1 MLMLYMIGYGNL
13 KIQNKLHYMSRERDK
28 RRVRVNKEMQKR
40 IRGIISQMNN
50 PRNDGFVAFG
60 AKQELWEIKWMV
72 DEALS
77 DTPEFSTEQEWL
89 DSRINAMTL
98 L

>member
-1 MLMLYMIGYGNL
+1 
-13 KIQNKLHYMSRERDK
+13 MSRERDK

>member
-1 MLMLYMIGYGNL
+1 
-13 KIQNKLHYMSRERDK
+13 MSKERDK

-50 PRNDGFVAFG
+50 PRNDGFVAFE
-60 AKQELWEIKWMV
+60 AKKKLWEIKWMV

>member
-1 MLMLYMIGYGNL
+1 
-13 KIQNKLHYMSRERDK
+13 
-28 RRVRVNKEMQKR
+28 
-40 IRGIISQMNN
+40 MNN

-77 DTPEFSTEQEWL
+77 DAPEFSTEEQWL
-89 DSRINAMTL
+89 NSRIDAETVL
-98 L
+98 

>member
-1 MLMLYMIGYGNL
+1 MIGYGNL
-13 KIQNKLHYMSRERDK
+13 KIQNKLHYMSKERDK

-60 AKQELWEIKWMV
+60 AKQELWEIIWMV

-77 DTPEFSTEQEWL
+77 DAPEFSTEQEWL

>member
-1 MLMLYMIGYGNL
+1 
-13 KIQNKLHYMSRERDK
+13 MSRERDK

-50 PRNDGFVAFG
+50 PRNDGFVAFE
-60 AKQELWEIKWMV
+60 AKKKLWEIKWMV

>member
-1 MLMLYMIGYGNL
+1 M
-13 KIQNKLHYMSRERDK
+13 
-28 RRVRVNKEMQKR
+28 NKEMQKR
-40 IRGIISQMNN
+40 IQEVISQMND
-50 PRNDGFVAFG
+50 RYYDGFVKFG

-72 DEALS
+72 DKAL
-77 DTPEFSTEQEWL
+77 DDAPKFSTEQEWL

>member
-1 MLMLYMIGYGNL
+1 
-13 KIQNKLHYMSRERDK
+13 
-28 RRVRVNKEMQKR
+28 MQKR
-40 IRGIISQMNN
+40 IQEVISQMND
-50 PRNDGFVAFG
+50 RYYDGFVKFG

-72 DEALS
+72 DKAL
-77 DTPEFSTEQEWL
+77 DDAPKFSTEQEWL

>member
-1 MLMLYMIGYGNL
+1 M
-13 KIQNKLHYMSRERDK
+13 
-28 RRVRVNKEMQKR
+28 NKEMQKR
-40 IRGIISQMNN
+40 IREVISQMNN

-89 DSRINAMTL
+89 DNRINAMTL

>member
-1 MLMLYMIGYGNL
+1 
-13 KIQNKLHYMSRERDK
+13 
-28 RRVRVNKEMQKR
+28 MQKR

-77 DTPEFSTEQEWL
+77 DAPTFGHTEEEWL

>member
-1 MLMLYMIGYGNL
+1 
-13 KIQNKLHYMSRERDK
+13 
-28 RRVRVNKEMQKR
+28 MQKR
-40 IRGIISQMNN
+40 IQEVISQMND
-50 PRNDGFVAFG
+50 RYYDGFVKFG

-89 DSRINAMTL
+89 DNRINAMTL

>member
-1 MLMLYMIGYGNL
+1 
-13 KIQNKLHYMSRERDK
+13 
-28 RRVRVNKEMQKR
+28 VNKEMQKR
-40 IRGIISQMNN
+40 IQEVISQMND
-50 PRNDGFVAFG
+50 RYYDGFVKFG

-72 DEALS
+72 DKALN
-77 DTPEFSTEQEWL
+77 DAPEFSIEQEWL

>member
-1 MLMLYMIGYGNL
+1 
-13 KIQNKLHYMSRERDK
+13 MSRERDK

-40 IRGIISQMNN
+40 IRGIISQMND
-50 PRNDGFVAFG
+50 PRHDGFVAFG
-60 AKQELWEIKWMV
+60 AKQELWEIIWMV

-77 DTPEFSTEQEWL
+77 DAPEFSTEQEWL

>member
-1 MLMLYMIGYGNL
+1 
-13 KIQNKLHYMSRERDK
+13 
-28 RRVRVNKEMQKR
+28 MQKR
-40 IRGIISQMNN
+40 IREVISQMNN

-77 DTPEFSTEQEWL
+77 DTPEFSTEEQWL
-89 DSRINAMTL
+89 DNIIALKS
-98 L
+98 